1 MENIQTKD
9 FGDWFITDAPHTLDE
24 IYGQNVVVR
33 YLKSKQKSGIFDKST
48 FFQGGF
54 GSGKT
59 ALAKILAKSIACKN
73 KNANGEPCSECPT
86 CKAVDDETFNR
97 DVIYMNAEDMSAQE
111 VRDKIREVMQFPA
124 TRDAAKVVICDEA
137 QALSKEGVEAFLQA
151 TQSPKKGYFFIF
163 TAMDKLK
170 GGKAGA
176 LQSRCK
182 VFKMKMPTID
192 EMYQYLGKICI
203 KKGLTKDTTIPKEFF
218 TEGLQ
223 YIAQGSE
230 YSFRKAISLLEQCYT
245 GRIFTI
251 DEMKQLLDVV
261 SVDDAVSALV
271 DIANGKKSKLV
282 WDVLTGTDYN
292 DKFALMLAIIGD
304 ASLMREFGTQYVDS
318 DEAWK
323 WRDKVTLAKAPYFE
337 ELKNGFMTLA
347 NKAYLTRGE
356 WKIVCSDVLSA
367 AQNSTTKKLAESN
380 GHTRMSLTDYPKNSN
395 SLNDEFNKAEFND
408 KFGSISIKDHS
419 LDGVDIPEIQMHFT
433 KEGVTVETPTQKE
446 FNDLQK
452 AEVIPPKTRRHK
464 PAKVLN

>member
-9 FGDWFITDAPHTLDE
+9 FGDWFITDAPHSLDE
-24 IYGQNVVVR
+24 IYGQDVVVR
-33 YLKSKQKSGIFDKST
+33 YLKSKQKSGIYDKST

-73 KNANGEPCSECPT
+73 KNADGSPCNSCPT
-86 CKAVDDETFNR
+86 CKAVDEETFNR
-97 DVIYMNAEDMSAQE
+97 DVIYMNAEDLGAQE
-111 VRDKIREVMQFPA
+111 VRDKIKEVMQFPA

-203 KKGLTKDTTIPKEFF
+203 KKGLIKDTTIPKEFF
-218 TEGLQ
+218 TDGLH
-223 YIAQGSE
+223 YIAQGAE

-261 SVDDAVSALV
+261 STDDAVKALT
-271 DIANGKKSKLV
+271 DIAYGNKSKLV
-282 WDVLTGTDYN
+282 WDVLSGTDYQ

-304 ASLMREFGTQYVDS
+304 ASLMREFGTQFVESEDT
-318 DEAWK
+318 WK
-323 WRDKVTLAKAPYFE
+323 WRDKIELSKAPYFE
-337 ELKNGFMTLA
+337 DLKNGFMTLA

-356 WKIVCSDVLSA
+356 WKIVCSDILAKAKTPSDNAQVRYLQENA
-367 AQNSTTKKLAESN
+367 AIRESVREN
-380 GHTRMSLTDYPKNSN
+380 
-395 SLNDEFNKAEFND
+395 
-408 KFGSISIKDHS
+408 
-419 LDGVDIPEIQMHFT
+419 
-433 KEGVTVETPTQKE
+433 
-446 FNDLQK
+446 
-452 AEVIPPKTRRHK
+452 IPPSPNPDELQSALTGSLISDDNSSFGRNVEKATKIEDALKKDNMASSSSGLPTFDEMTAVEKPKRSGRHK
-464 PAKVLN
+464 PGENK

>member
-1 MENIQTKD
+1 MDNIEEKD
-9 FGDWFITDAPHTLDE
+9 FGDWFITDAPHTLDD
-24 IYGQNVVVR
+24 IYGQDVIVR
-33 YLKSKQKSGIFDKST
+33 YLKAKQKSGVYDKST

-59 ALAKILAKSIACKN
+59 AIAKILAKSITCKN
-73 KNANGEPCSECPT
+73 KNENGEPCNVCPT

-97 DVIYMNAEDMSAQE
+97 DVIYMNAEDLGAQE
-111 VRDKIREVMQFPA
+111 VRDKIHDVMQFPA

-192 EMYQYLGKICI
+192 EMYQYLGKMCI
-203 KKGLTKDTTIPKEFF
+203 KKGLTKDASVPREFF

-223 YIAQGSE
+223 FIAQGSE

-245 GRIFTI
+245 GRIFTV
-251 DEMKQLLDVV
+251 DEMKSLLDVV
-261 SVDDAVSALV
+261 PIDDAIRALN

-304 ASLMREFGTQYVDS
+304 ASLMKQFGEMYVDQ
-318 DEAWK
+318 EEKWK
-323 WRDKVTLAKAPYFE
+323 WRDKIALSKAPYFND
-337 ELKNGFMTLA
+337 LKDGFMTLA

-356 WKIVCSDVLSA
+356 WKIVCSDILSKADKISASASVPAQKHLRESASIQSAPA
-367 AQNSTTKKLAESN
+367 APVVPSTTQSFDDLKPAEPVAPVRR
-380 GHTRMSLTDYPKNSN
+380 G
-395 SLNDEFNKAEFND
+395 
-408 KFGSISIKDHS
+408 
-419 LDGVDIPEIQMHFT
+419 
-433 KEGVTVETPTQKE
+433 
-446 FNDLQK
+446 
-452 AEVIPPKTRRHK
+452 RHK
-464 PAKVLN
+464 PAASVEASAE